1 MIEEIQ
7 KIIAAEQEEIRR
19 RYKAELK
26 MKRLFALLF
35 VFTVCGCSPPVV
47 TVKSLHPVSFS
58 KRDTIILWC
67 VDCRF
72 ESALLREMV
81 ARGYKVIPIGMRNA
95 KMPTGIPGQS
105 RRGVEAIYDENPVYL
120 LAINGGGVVD
130 GLLLDLRTRRIVKS
144 FYVIT
149 SRSLM
154 RQDDLV
160 DELLDKME
168 KGD

>member
-1 MIEEIQ
+1 M
-7 KIIAAEQEEIRR
+7 
-19 RYKAELK
+19 
-26 MKRLFALLF
+26 
-35 VFTVCGCSPPVV
+35 
-47 TVKSLHPVSFS
+47 
-58 KRDTIILWC
+58 
-67 VDCRF
+67 
-72 ESALLREMV
+72 
-81 ARGYKVIPIGMRNA
+81 
-95 KMPTGIPGQS
+95 
-105 RRGVEAIYDENPVYL
+105 EAIYDENPVYL

>member
-7 KIIAAEQEEIRR
+7 KIIAAEQEEIHR
-19 RYKAELK
+19 RYKAEIK

-35 VFTVCGCSPPVV
+35 VFTVCGCSTPVV

-81 ARGYKVIPIGMRNA
+81 ARGYKVIPSRNA
-95 KMPTGIPGQS
+95 ERKDAHRYPRAKQKRS
-105 RRGVEAIYDENPVYL
+105 
-120 LAINGGGVVD
+120 GGD
-130 GLLLDLRTRRIVKS
+130 I
-144 FYVIT
+144 
-149 SRSLM
+149 
-154 RQDDLV
+154 
-160 DELLDKME
+160 
-168 KGD
+168 